1 MEWRL
6 LTALG
11 WGVDVQ
17 EGEKDFMIKLGV
29 NTVLFGKHDFRTAM
43 QHIKWAG
50 YDAAEISALKGMCE
64 HLCLDTWKKDAADI
78 KAISQD
84 LELPIT
90 AMEEG
95 GLDENRLMLAYEAGA
110 EIGIPVV
117 NVGPG
122 GSKDNPEDLSKTIDI
137 LAKMAEKAEPFG
149 VKLCVKAHVGA
160 AIWNTPTTIVA
171 MAKIASPAFGIDMD
185 PSHIHRGGEVP
196 KDALR
201 QVISRVKHVH
211 IRDCKGPGPS
221 PGAPEM
227 QACGRGEIDLMG
239 YCKVL
244 VESKFDGPVNLEI
257 IGAGEYELSRCAI
270 IAAESY
276 GYLNACLKACG
287 GR

>member
-1 MEWRL
+1 
-6 LTALG
+6 
-11 WGVDVQ
+11 
-17 EGEKDFMIKLGV
+17 MIKLGV
-29 NTVLFGKHDFRTAM
+29 NTVLFGGYDFRTAM

-64 HLCLDTWKKDAADI
+64 HLCLDTWRRDAADI
-78 KAISQD
+78 KAIVQD
-84 LELPIT
+84 LQLPLT
-90 AMEEG
+90 AMEEAA
-95 GLDENRLMLAYEAGA
+95 LDEDRLMKAYEAGA

-122 GSKDNPEDLSKTIDI
+122 GSKDKHPDDLNKSIDL
-137 LAKMAEKAEPFG
+137 LAKLAQKAEPFG

-160 AIWNTPTTIVA
+160 AIWNTPTTLVA
-171 MAKIASPAFGIDMD
+171 MAKIDSPAFGIDMD
-185 PSHIHRGGEVP
+185 PSHIHRAGEVP

-211 IRDCKGPGPS
+211 IRDCQGAGPS
-221 PGAPEM
+221 PGPPEL

-239 YCKVL
+239 YCKVM
-244 VESKFDGPVNLEI
+244 VDAGYDGPVNLEI
-257 IGAGEYELSRCAI
+257 IGAGQYEVSRCAI

>member
-1 MEWRL
+1 
-6 LTALG
+6 
-11 WGVDVQ
+11 
-17 EGEKDFMIKLGV
+17 MIKLGV
-29 NTVLFGKHDFRTAM
+29 NTVLFGKYDFRTAM

-64 HLCLDTWKKDAADI
+64 HLCLDTWRNDAAEI
-78 KAISQD
+78 KAISED
-84 LELPIT
+84 LQLPIS
-90 AMEEG
+90 AMEEAA
-95 GLDENRLMLAYEAGA
+95 LDEDRLMQAYEAGA

-122 GSKDNPEDLSKTIDI
+122 FSKDIPEDLQKSIDL

-160 AIWNTPTTIVA
+160 AIWNTPTTLAA
-171 MAKIASPAFGIDMD
+171 MEQIKSPAFGIDMD
-185 PSHIHRGGEVP
+185 PSHIHRSGETP
-196 KDALR
+196 KDALK
-201 QVISRVKHVH
+201 QVISRMKHVH
-211 IRDCKGPGPS
+211 IRDCVGLGPS
-221 PGAPEM
+221 PGTPEL
-227 QACGRGEIDLMG
+227 QACGRGDIDLMG

-244 VESKFDGPVNLEI
+244 CESGYDGPVNLEV

-270 IAAESY
+270 VAAESY